1 MLAIFMMIGL
11 AALLAALAIKH
22 AKRLSRRVFQLLVL
36 IGILLSVAWAYATA
50 VAP

>member
-11 AALLAALAIKH
+11 AMLLAALAIKH
-22 AKRLSRRVFQLLVL
+22 AKRLSRRVFQLFVL
-36 IGILLSVAWAYATA
+36 IGILISVAWAYATA